1 MGDHTQT
8 QPRGATYRAD
18 IDGLRAVAVMA
29 VVLYHAG
36 FTLFGG
42 GFVGVDV
49 FFVISGF
56 LITDLIVREVRET
69 GRFRFGRFYA
79 RRLRRLVPALL
90 ATVAGTWVAATL
102 VFSPAQMQDFAASVP
117 AALLS
122 LSNVWFWFEADY
134 FAASASSKP
143 LLHTWS
149 LSVEEQFY
157 LVWPLLT
164 VLVLARVRAALALA
178 ILLLLGAASL
188 WAAEHW
194 LVADRDAAFYLLP
207 ARVVELAMGAACAWA
222 LPLWERVRNNA
233 LDEMGLA
240 AGLGT
245 IAATVFL
252 YDHHTPFPGMAA
264 LLPCAGTML
273 VILCGRARFA
283 GAVLRAGPMVWT
295 GRISY
300 SLYLVHWPVTVFATQ
315 LATDGLGTVERWVV
329 VALSIALGA
338 LSHAQVETR
347 FRHGGSSTWRFS
359 TVTAVVAAL
368 LAVPAWSAGLAP
380 GANGWTWRVPE
391 HRLTRTDREWRAI
404 AKAEACSAPAPAGTL
419 AGDNPDLATCQ
430 NFRRKRRDIYLWGD
444 SHALHL
450 APGFAR
456 AYPAYNVHVLYMN
469 GCVPQSGFGGYVR
482 DMRSAATK
490 ECVARNRRILDLLA
504 KAKPANIV
512 VTSAKRSSARR
523 IAKATRVIQKRL
535 GGTDHKVAILADF
548 IRPGR
553 ALADCVSVP
562 AWLTSERELQRR
574 CAGNPDDA
582 RRELRYNR
590 QLAKLVPDL
599 VPVHDVQCPDAER
612 GGGCQFFHRGR
623 LLYRDAHHLNAYG
636 SQVFVKRIKH
646 RLPFT
651 TNRSKRRHA
660 KKAPAK
666 SN

>member
-1 MGDHTQT
+1 MSTH
-8 QPRGATYRAD
+8 YRPD

-36 FTLFGG
+36 FAALGG

-69 GRFRFGRFYA
+69 GGFRFGRFYA

-102 VFSPAQMQDFAASVP
+102 VFSPAQMQDFALSVP

-134 FAASASSKP
+134 FAADAFTKP

-164 VLVLARVRAALALA
+164 VLVLARARAAWA
-178 ILLLLGAASL
+178 LLLLVLVGAGSL
-188 WAAEHW
+188 WLAEHW
-194 LVADRDAAFYLLP
+194 LAVDRDAAFYLLP
-207 ARVVELAMGAACAWA
+207 SRVVELALGAACVW
-222 LPLWERVRNNA
+222 LVPLWDRVRVNA
-233 LDEMGLA
+233 LDEIGLL

-245 IAATVFL
+245 IVATVFL
-252 YDHHTPFPGMAA
+252 YDHGTPFPGTAA

-273 VILCGRARFA
+273 VILCGRARLF

-300 SLYLVHWPVTVFATQ
+300 SLYLVHWPVTVFATV
-315 LATDGLGTVERWVV
+315 LAADGLGTVERWVV
-329 VALSIALGA
+329 VALSVALGA
-338 LSHAQVETR
+338 LSHAQVESR
-347 FRHGGSSTWRFS
+347 FRHGAMPAWRFS
-359 TVTAVVAAL
+359 GAVAACAAL
-368 LAVPAWSAGLAP
+368 LAIPAWSAAVAP
-380 GANGWTWRVPE
+380 GADGWAWRVPD
-391 HRLTRTDREWRAI
+391 HRLTRTDRQWRAI
-404 AKAEACSAPAPAGTL
+404 AKAEACSAPAPKGTL
-419 AGDNPDLATCQ
+419 AGDNPDLVTCQ
-430 NFRRKRRDIYLWGD
+430 NHRGKRRDIYLWGD

-482 DMRSAATK
+482 DMRSAATA

-504 KAKPANIV
+504 RSKPANVV

-523 IAKATRVIQKRL
+523 IARSTNVILKRL
-535 GGTDHKVAILADF
+535 DATEHKVAVLADF

-553 ALADCVSVP
+553 ALGDCVSVP
-562 AWLTSERELQRR
+562 AWLIDERALKRR
-574 CAGNPDDA
+574 CAGDPREA
-582 RRELRYNR
+582 ERELRYNR
-590 QLAKLVPDL
+590 RLARLVPAL
-599 VPVHDVQCPDAER
+599 VPVHDVQCPAGR
-612 GGGCQFFHRGR
+612 CQFFNKGR

-636 SQVFVKRIKH
+636 SEVFVKRIKH

-651 TNRSKRRHA
+651 TNRSKRLKAAA
-660 KKAPAK
+660 KA
-666 SN
+666 N